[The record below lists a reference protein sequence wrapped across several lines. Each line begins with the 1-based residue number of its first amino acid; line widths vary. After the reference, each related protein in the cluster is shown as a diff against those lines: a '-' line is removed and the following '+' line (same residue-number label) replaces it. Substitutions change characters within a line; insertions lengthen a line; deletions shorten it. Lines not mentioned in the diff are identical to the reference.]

1 MKARGIA
8 IAGAALSVLAV
19 VVLARAFDADVALAT
34 VRRAEP
40 AWALAAGLAY
50 VALFPLRGL
59 RWSVLLRD
67 VRPVRVGA
75 ATEVFA
81 IGFLANNVLPARL
94 GDVARAF
101 VLADRAGIPASTS
114 FANILLERIFDG
126 LTVVALLLAVLG
138 LAPPPTAA
146 WTGTLGLW
154 TGVAFGLAVLVA
166 FVLAQSDALARRA
179 VALATRPLPASL
191 RPKVEALALR
201 LLAGVLV
208 LRNPTRTLAVVALSL
223 AVWALEVG
231 VYVLLARAFHLA
243 LDPSALTLTM
253 AVLTLGLT
261 APSAPAFVGVFEG
274 LVVAAL
280 ALYGVGTS
288 EATAFAIGL
297 HLVHFVPGT
306 ALGLWAAAR
315 MGIRVREL
323 GRPTITPPP
332 PA

>member
-1 MKARGIA
+1 
-8 IAGAALSVLAV
+8 
-19 VVLARAFDADVALAT
+19 
-34 VRRAEP
+34 
-40 AWALAAGLAY
+40 
-50 VALFPLRGL
+50 
-59 RWSVLLRD
+59 
-67 VRPVRVGA
+67 
-75 ATEVFA
+75 
-81 IGFLANNVLPARL
+81 
-94 GDVARAF
+94 
-101 VLADRAGIPASTS
+101 
-114 FANILLERIFDG
+114 
-126 LTVVALLLAVLG
+126 
-138 LAPPPTAA
+138 
-146 WTGTLGLW
+146 
-154 TGVAFGLAVLVA
+154 VLVA
-166 FVLAQSDALARRA
+166 YVLAQSDALARRA
-179 VALATRPLPASL
+179 IALATRPLPASL
-191 RPKVEALALR
+191 RPRVEALALR

-208 LRNPTRTLAVVALSL
+208 LRSPTRTLTVVALSL

-323 GRPTITPPP
+323 GRATITPPAP
-332 PA
+332 G